1 MANTQ
6 VTGPIH
12 HYLLLPYNAGQ
23 AVYLGTAKVAPKIR
37 IQRAYKKVFN
47 DLTGQLLPFERIF
60 QGEEA
65 QIISP
70 LNRFNQQVYALIAS
84 APRQGAP
91 GSTAA
96 GSHGPLD
103 IGAKVY
109 QNSCGFGLILQFP
122 FASTV
127 NSPAGEGMPVCYYFP
142 VCVSEVDDFTSLG
155 TAEEEIMLAITA
167 QQGYIPFTGS
177 TSPLGGTVLYT
188 NSLGGIALPTPN

>member
-6 VTGPIH
+6 VTGPVH
-12 HYLLLPYNAGQ
+12 HYVTFPYNPGTAF
-23 AVYLGTAKVAPKIR
+23 YLGTAKVAPKVR

-60 QGEEA
+60 QGEEG

-70 LNRFNQQVYALIAS
+70 INRFNQSVYGLIAA
-84 APRQGAP
+84 APRQGLT
-91 GSTAA
+91 GSYSP

-109 QNSCGFGLILQFP
+109 QNSCFFGLILQFP
-122 FASTV
+122 FAGTA
-127 NSPAGEGMPVCYYFP
+127 NSPSSEGMPVCYYFP
-142 VCVSEVDDFTSLG
+142 VCVDETDDFTSLG
-155 TAEEEIMLAITA
+155 TAEEEIMMAFTA
-167 QQGYIPFTGS
+167 QQAYFPFTGS
-177 TSPLGGTVLYT
+177 NTPLGGTLLYT